1 MNGDERSRTA
11 VLDRRGYNLED
22 SYIISGR
29 ISVVKCCLNGGE
41 KLVVDLGGGQF
52 DCLLENLK
60 TDADEFLTECFVVG
74 KFSDCL
80 VNNRGS
86 EREEE

>member
-22 SYIISGR
+22 SYIISLG
-29 ISVVKCCLNGGE
+29 ISVFKCGFYGSQE
-41 KLVVDLGGGQF
+41 LVVNLSGGQLHS
-52 DCLLENLK
+52 LLKNLE
-60 TDADEFLTECFVVG
+60 TDADELFTECLVVG

-80 VNNRGS
+80 VDHRSS
-86 EREEE
+86 EGEEE